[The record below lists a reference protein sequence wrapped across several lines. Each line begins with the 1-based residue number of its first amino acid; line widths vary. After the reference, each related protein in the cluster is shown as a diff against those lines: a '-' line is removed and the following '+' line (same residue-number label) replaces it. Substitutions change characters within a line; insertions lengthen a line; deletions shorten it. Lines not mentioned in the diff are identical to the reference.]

1 MTVTMYK
8 TSILVITMLLI
19 LSLAAPVMA
28 NGELSVTR
36 EISDQTVA
44 PGSNF
49 TVTLTVTA
57 NTEVIAPT
65 VREDIPVG
73 TVTVIDSDG
82 MMYKAST
89 DEWILL
95 EKMSAE
101 ESKTV
106 IYEVTVPEDA
116 ETQEYNITGTGSAY
130 NVAPSEIGGDGEVTL
145 LLKTANID
153 GNDDV
158 DFYDAIHLAR
168 YTIYGGQDY
177 PLHAYGDVDSSGD
190 VDFDDA
196 IYLARYTIYGEQY
209 YPLYP

>member
-1 MTVTMYK
+1 
-8 TSILVITMLLI
+8 MLSI

-57 NTEVIAPT
+57 NEDVTAPT
-65 VREDIPVG
+65 LNEDIPVG
-73 TVTVIDSDG
+73 EVTVIDDAG

-89 DEWILL
+89 NEWILL
-95 EKMSAE
+95 NKMSAGQ
-101 ESKTV
+101 SKTV
-106 IYEVTVPEDA
+106 IYEVTVPDDA
-116 ETQEYNITGTGSAY
+116 DLQEYNITGTASGYDVDPAC
-130 NVAPSEIGGDGEVTL
+130 IGGDGKVTL
-145 LLKTANID
+145 LQMTADID

-158 DFYDAIHLAR
+158 DFN
-168 YTIYGGQDY
+168 
-177 PLHAYGDVDSSGD
+177 
-190 VDFDDA
+190 DA

-209 YPLYP
+209 PLYP